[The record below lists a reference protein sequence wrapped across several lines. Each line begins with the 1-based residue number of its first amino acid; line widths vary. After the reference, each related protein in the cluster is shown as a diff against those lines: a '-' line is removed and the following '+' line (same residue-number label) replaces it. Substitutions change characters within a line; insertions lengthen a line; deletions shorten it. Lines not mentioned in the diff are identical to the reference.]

1 MDAWYNY
8 SNAEQRGFKLA
19 QPYLEVTITRL
30 YLKERGH
37 TLDDIHNIAMIRNSD
52 LSLKYGDDLARLY
65 NITYYDTVEE
75 VINAVYS
82 GRQDTAYLFYHTAEK
97 AIYDD
102 LTNRMSCLLYT
113 SRCV

>member
-75 VINAVYS
+75 VINAVYPA
-82 GRQDTAYLFYHTAEK
+82 GRIRPISFITQRKRQSMT
-97 AIYDD
+97 I
-102 LTNRMSCLLYT
+102 
-113 SRCV
+113 